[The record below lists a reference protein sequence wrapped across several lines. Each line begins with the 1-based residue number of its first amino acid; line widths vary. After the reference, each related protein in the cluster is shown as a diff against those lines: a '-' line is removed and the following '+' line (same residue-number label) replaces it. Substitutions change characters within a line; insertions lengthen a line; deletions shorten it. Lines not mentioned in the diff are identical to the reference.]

1 MRNVMETVMRPV
13 LPLLFDHRTQAV
25 VAVLAALA
33 AGLLL
38 GPGDV
43 AAWAKGGG

>member
-1 MRNVMETVMRPV
+1 MTSVIRTVT
-13 LPLLFDHRTQAV
+13 PLLLDPRAQAA

-38 GPGDV
+38 GPGEV
-43 AAWAKGGG
+43 AAIPRGPG